1 MTRIVFVIACV
12 QMLTSVSGTATA
24 NSVFD
29 TVFNADQAQAIA
41 ETGDWLYH
49 VHCCEND
56 RGTPGSGLVDW
67 DDVFKALKQIN
78 YDRWLVIESFTP
90 DVKEI
95 AKATAIWRQIA
106 PSAEALA
113 IDGLAFLRE
122 MADQY
127 LSD

>member
-1 MTRIVFVIACV
+1 MIEEI
-12 QMLTSVSGTATA
+12 
-24 NSVFD
+24 
-29 TVFNADQAQAIA
+29 
-41 ETGDWLYH
+41 
-49 VHCCEND
+49 
-56 RGTPGSGLVDW
+56 
-67 DDVFKALKQIN
+67 KQIN

-113 IDGLAFLRE
+113 IDGLAFLKE

-127 LSD
+127 LGD